1 MLDTKAI
8 TKMIEEQIADSVNNQ
23 VLEILTTQEWL
34 NAIEEKIIKYGQ
46 DQVVDKF
53 GNASAVPELVEA
65 IKKSVAELYECGL
78 IPNIKNF
85 IDQDTIKKAVDQ
97 AVEQNILSAIQHLG
111 QDAAWLQKIERMI
124 NQSVINQTLATL
136 NSIEVDNVIQT
147 RVDELFR
154 QRKMTNFCSS
164 GIVDTATK
172 NQLTVMDDTVVIENQ
187 LVAKDFEA
195 VDSIKVKN
203 LMVTGGIN
211 IEDPSWD
218 PLNSKITDSV
228 LASISDKWRRDL
240 TQQISSDIKQNGIN
254 FADIKIG
261 NDFLIKDNQL
271 STSVTESNLQK
282 VGQLRTLNVAGETNI
297 GETFTV
303 NKNRV
308 GINTASPEMA
318 LSVWD
323 EEVCVIVGKHKSKQA
338 YVGTSRDQGLVLGTN
353 RTPHLEIDTDGVTTI
368 KKLRL
373 GNNLIS
379 HGTEAPGYSGTRG
392 DLVIN
397 INPGNDRVFGWV
409 CLGAF
414 KWQTLRCVE

>member
-1 MLDTKAI
+1 MTANAI
-8 TKMIEEQIADSVNNQ
+8 TLDLDIVQR
-23 VLEILTTQEWL
+23 L
-34 NAIEEKIIKYGQ
+34 
-46 DQVVDKF
+46 
-53 GNASAVPELVEA
+53 
-65 IKKSVAELYECGL
+65 
-78 IPNIKNF
+78 
-85 IDQDTIKKAVDQ
+85 VDQ
-97 AVEQNILSAIQHLG
+97 AVEANVAAMVDKLG
-111 QDAAWLQKIERMI
+111 KDPNWLQKIERMI
-124 NQSVINQTLATL
+124 NQSVINQTLSTL
-136 NSIEVDNVIQT
+136 NSMEVDSVIQT

-195 VDSIKVKN
+195 VESVKVKN
-203 LMVTGGIN
+203 LTVTGSIN
-211 IEDPSWD
+211 TDNPSWD
-218 PLNSKITDSV
+218 VLNSKITDSV
-228 LASISDKWRRDL
+228 LASIAEKWRRDL
-240 TQQISSDIKQNGIN
+240 TQQISNDIKENGIN
-254 FADIKIG
+254 FTDIKIG

-271 STSVTESNLQK
+271 SASVTESNLQK
-282 VGQLRTLNVAGETNI
+282 VGQLRTLNVAGETTI

-303 NKNRV
+303 NKHRV

-323 EEVCVIVGKHKSKQA
+323 EEVCVVLGKNKSKQA
-338 YVGTSRDQGLVLGTN
+338 YVGTSRDHGLVLGTN

-379 HGTEAPGYSGTRG
+379 HGTEAPGYSGTKG